1 MDTRASEQAVV
12 CIPFKDDDEDGS
24 SRSQGVPEG
33 QDCTLKEPYRKSWT
47 KCLERIQQIT
57 RKLLDPYASQIV
69 EYIEDNSALPG
80 LPRPELPVITVTNP
94 VFRGTFLYDVT
105 GRLGVPSVHLH
116 PSDCPNTVTG
126 MRGIVSG
133 FIEGD
138 PDVTRPKHKPSMSLT
153 NYDIRLLAAWY
164 QYYKNVNDDAEQ
176 LLVVLHDFEAFMPS
190 VMQDIFYICSKHVP
204 ELPLVFVLSMSSPVP
219 SYLNVAY
226 PRSTLARL
234 RVRTLT
240 MPGGVSVLNRILLG
254 TFFSIDFQPD
264 LVLGPITLQYLCDYY
279 TRHDATLDSFITNL
293 QLVHMKHFSIEPL
306 TGLLHSTPSK
316 SALAQPDWANVADGL
331 LTRLTPISRKLSTEE
346 RDEQWNSL
354 TPSALPGL
362 INSHRSQFYSRAK
375 DVVVA
380 FNLMHL
386 IEDFLRIEGLRGLGW
401 DTEAGLSD
409 ILIEVLQNNVRKDV
423 EHFGLIVKKLSEGPL
438 GRLRPLICDF
448 LVELPDMGAEVNEI
462 SRTDTVSLAEWI
474 TTFIKSRLASIE
486 DENPLWEIWYTGF
499 TPFPSELVNPS
510 LRASIMAGLLRPADF
525 VENPDDEDEEDG
537 EDEEEGM
544 WKLPDTS
551 ILFKRYLDSGRMINV
566 YDWFES
572 FQAVLE
578 QQKEELSKTSSS
590 AEKRRGKKKAGA
602 KAKGKGKEKQVA
614 EGRRE
619 WKLEVQARFMRALH
633 ELDYLGFIKHTKRKA
648 DHVIRTVFDLAE

>member
-1 MDTRASEQAVV
+1 MGQDQQAL
-12 CIPFKDDDEDGS
+12 DDETGIDIPE
-24 SRSQGVPEG
+24 GVPEG
-33 QDCTLKEPYRKSWT
+33 QDCTLKERQACLEAYRKAWT

-234 RVRTLT
+234 R
-240 MPGGVSVLNRILLG
+240 
-254 TFFSIDFQPD
+254 TFFSIDFHPD

-510 LRASIMAGLLRPADF
+510 LRASIMAGLARPADF
-525 VENPDDEDEEDG
+525 DD
-537 EDEEEGM
+537 
-544 WKLPDTS
+544 
-551 ILFKRYLDSGRMINV
+551 YV
-566 YDWFES
+566 YDCFES

-590 AEKRRGKKKAGA
+590 AEKEEGEKDFGCKV
-602 KAKGKGKEKQVA
+602 AKGKGKEKQVEVGE
-614 EGRRE
+614 EGEEQTEEE

-633 ELDYLGFIKHTKRKA
+633 ERITLDLFKHTKRKT